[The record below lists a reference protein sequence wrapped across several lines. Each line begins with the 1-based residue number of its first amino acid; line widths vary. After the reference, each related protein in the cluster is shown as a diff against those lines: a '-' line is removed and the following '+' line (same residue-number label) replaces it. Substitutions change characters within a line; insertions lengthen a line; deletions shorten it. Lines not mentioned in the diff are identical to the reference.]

1 MFILQLDTKMSI
13 GSNSKTSPSNSI
25 NSSLP
30 YIVQLIYCLEVGMLT
45 AVKSKGN
52 KIMPT
57 VTVLLDRVA
66 LLHLEFHIMNHV
78 MFIITPLIL
87 LWTQPFFASPNSIKV
102 LS

>member
-1 MFILQLDTKMSI
+1 
-13 GSNSKTSPSNSI
+13 
-25 NSSLP
+25 
-30 YIVQLIYCLEVGMLT
+30 MLT

-66 LLHLEFHIMNHV
+66 LLHSRASYYESCNVYNYSIDFTMDSTI
-78 MFIITPLIL
+78 
-87 LWTQPFFASPNSIKV
+87 FFASPNSIKV